1 MLTVLMGIYAGL
13 VLFGCLLIFT
23 LPDKQETLGDAFGV
37 RVKPRGTI
45 RFIHGLI
52 YSILV
57 ILMIISISFLY
68 AG

>member
-1 MLTVLMGIYAGL
+1 MLTILMGVYAAL

-45 RFIHGLI
+45 RFIHSLI
-52 YSILV
+52 YSTLV